1 MSCTAYSSQKG
12 EKLQCTMIQT
22 AANIDTITI
31 CVKRQRIDD
40 SNTVDHAA
48 SRAKRFKAIVDRKT
62 GNATIYK
69 NTFR

>member
-1 MSCTAYSSQKG
+1 
-12 EKLQCTMIQT
+12 MIQT